1 MNERFVSLFKAY
13 PEYEWRWAYQLIRD
27 QYGFETIGNDEQQR
41 ILNDYKKAK
50 SMWID
55 AIKKDAEKEFA
66 LGDVA
71 PDVLK
76 KFIQTLPET
85 NKQEL

>member
-1 MNERFVSLFKAY
+1 
-13 PEYEWRWAYQLIRD
+13 
-27 QYGFETIGNDEQQR
+27 
-41 ILNDYKKAK
+41 
-50 SMWID
+50 MWID